1 MAFLP
6 KRLQSKFDSKLY
18 DSKPQLNPTET
29 LDAIE
34 QALRFYTTL
43 VPSRDI
49 VADTEPCCGPMDGA
63 EFGNR
68 ARNGLTHLATLKQ
81 QVADLVAFREAH
93 EWRPISDEYKDGR
106 PCLLT
111 NDNWAGYA
119 VAVGQYKPSD
129 EEFIDAGLRLQHVYP
144 PNLCMPLPTPPAAEG
159 GQGGG

>member
-1 MAFLP
+1 MT
-6 KRLQSKFDSKLY
+6 D
-18 DSKPQLNPTET
+18 PTET

-34 QALRFYTTL
+34 QALQKYA
-43 VPSRDI
+43 SARDFI
-49 VADTEPCCGPMDGA
+49 YLDPENDVIKEGVVFGA
-63 EFGNR
+63 GDSLGN
-68 ARNGLTHLATLKQ
+68 AAFDALSHLATLRQ
-81 QVADLVAFREAH
+81 QVAELVAFREAH

-159 GQGGG
+159 GQGA

>member
-34 QALRFYTTL
+34 QALQTVLSRYGNERHFGSGRQADEINKEHTVKLGFETL
-43 VPSRDI
+43 
-49 VADTEPCCGPMDGA
+49 A
-63 EFGNR
+63 
-68 ARNGLTHLATLKQ
+68 HLATLRQ